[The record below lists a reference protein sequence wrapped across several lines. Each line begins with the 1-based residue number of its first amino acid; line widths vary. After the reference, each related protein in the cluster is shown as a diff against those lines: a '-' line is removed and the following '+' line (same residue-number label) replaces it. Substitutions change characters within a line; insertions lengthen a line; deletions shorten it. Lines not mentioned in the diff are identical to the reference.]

1 MAWVCSQAMTVHLL
15 LASRAMYAVSPFPAV
30 GSVIVTGF
38 FFLISKAQVVFF
50 FPIIWIAFSFEQGSE
65 TVPFEGM

>member
-15 LASRAMYAVSPFPAV
+15 LASRAMHAVSPFPAV
-30 GSVIVTGF
+30 GSVIITGF
-38 FFLISKAQVVFF
+38 FFLNFKGFFF

-65 TVPFEGM
+65 TFPFEGM